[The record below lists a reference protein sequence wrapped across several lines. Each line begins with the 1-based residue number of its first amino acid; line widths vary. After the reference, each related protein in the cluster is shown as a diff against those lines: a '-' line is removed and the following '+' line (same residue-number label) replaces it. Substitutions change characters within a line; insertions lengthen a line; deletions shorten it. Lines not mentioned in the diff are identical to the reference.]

1 MQTELYKIGKN
12 ILENLTS
19 GMYTDSKFI
28 YREYVQN
35 AADAIDE
42 AIANNILTKEDA
54 KILINIDVQN
64 RVIHIED
71 NATGIDYRNALR
83 LLGNVADSVKD
94 KNINKGFRGIGRL
107 GGLAYC
113 KKLIF
118 ETSSLG
124 EDRKTIMTWDAELL
138 HKILND
144 PNDKSDAATVINKIV
159 HINTIEEK
167 ENEHYFRVSL
177 YDIKPSNSDLLD
189 KGLIREY
196 LSQVAPVD
204 FDSTIFL
211 LSRKIKEEMKANSK
225 NLDTYKIY
233 INNDQLYKIYQT
245 SLIDTNGSKYDEIG
259 DIDYHEFRNSKGE
272 ILAWS
277 WVGISKFEKCI
288 PEKNNPQRCIRL
300 KKANIQLGDAETL
313 NNLHKEPRGNGY
325 FVGEVHAIHTDL
337 TPNARRDYFNETG
350 TLKELEIKLKEYFNS
365 LYNLYHLANDQ
376 KNALKKQNEYV
387 QKKQEYEEKQKA
399 GTFINSEDQKKSL
412 KQLEELKQKA
422 DKAKKDSDRISKKAE
437 DNGTLKRVVTFIK
450 KDYGND
456 IEEISDIKETL
467 QNNKKAYRSN
477 KLNKLNREERKL
489 ISKIYEILE
498 KVLDPETRE
507 CVINKIEEEFS

>member
-54 KILINIDVQN
+54 KILINIDAQN
-64 RVIHIED
+64 RAIHIED

-113 KKLIF
+113 QKLIF

-211 LSRKIKEEMKANSK
+211 LSRKIKEEMKANSQ

-245 SLIDTNGSKYDEIG
+245 SLIDANGSKYDEIG

-337 TPNARRDYFNETG
+337 TPNARRDYFNETA